1 MAITNV
7 DSIRTADD
15 HHSRT
20 GPALATRVGLF
31 IGTVAIA
38 TGAAV
43 LLAGL
48 TNGLR
53 QFVLLAGGWL
63 ALVSAAPA
71 LAERGADRIIARSG
85 SLRTPR
91 SNRALR
97 AVATAVF
104 TR

>member
-1 MAITNV
+1 MATTTVN
-7 DSIRTADD
+7 SIRTVDD

-20 GPALATRVGLF
+20 GLALATYVALV

-48 TNGLR
+48 TNGLG

-71 LAERGADRIIARSG
+71 LAERGAARIIARSR
-85 SLRTPR
+85 SLRAPR
-91 SNRALR
+91 SNRAVR
-97 AVATAVF
+97 AVVAAVF